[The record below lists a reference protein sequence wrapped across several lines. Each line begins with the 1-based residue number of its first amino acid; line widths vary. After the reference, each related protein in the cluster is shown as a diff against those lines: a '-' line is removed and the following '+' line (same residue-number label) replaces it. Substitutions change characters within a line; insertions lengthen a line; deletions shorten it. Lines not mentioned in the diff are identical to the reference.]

1 MSSYDY
7 KLKVFLED
15 QIQQLSQ
22 PNILEF
28 GVREGRSTKVFLDL
42 CRKKEANFFLLML
55 MITQIYLRT
64 KLDLFEN

>member
-42 CRKKEANFFLLML
+42 CRKKGG
-55 MITQIYLRT
+55 Q
-64 KLDLFEN
+64 LFSIDVDD